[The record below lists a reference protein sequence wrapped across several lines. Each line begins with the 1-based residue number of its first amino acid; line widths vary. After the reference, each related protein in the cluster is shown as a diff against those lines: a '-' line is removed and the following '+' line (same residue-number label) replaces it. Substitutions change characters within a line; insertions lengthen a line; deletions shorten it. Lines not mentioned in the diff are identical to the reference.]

1 MQKRG
6 RFAARFVCLYMIISE
21 TVSEFVDLLATWS
34 AQGLQDRAMLAR
46 LLQHTHDHGRHDQ
59 LAAIAFHGAALH
71 RLFGTI
77 RTQSAD
83 SEHYPKL
90 EEEFSRLLHE
100 LHAMLAEMVSGTDGE
115 FPVQVERHYLTV
127 AESSLR
133 NLLQL
138 ASDLAWLKR
147 WELAMTEHERTASD
161 TDTDSA
167 TDTDTDAASPAESDT
182 PAPRDT

>member
-6 RFAARFVCLYMIISE
+6 RFAAGFVCLHMIISE

-34 AQGLQDRAMLAR
+34 GQGLQDRAMLAH
-46 LLQHTHDHGRHDQ
+46 LLQHAHDHGRHDH

-100 LHAMLAEMVSGTDGE
+100 FHAMLAEMVSGTEGE
-115 FPVQVERHYLTV
+115 FAVRVERHYLKV
-127 AESSLR
+127 AETSLR

-138 ASDLAWLKR
+138 AADLAWLKR
-147 WELAMTEHERTASD
+147 WELAMTEHERTGPD
-161 TDTDSA
+161 G
-167 TDTDTDAASPAESDT
+167 DAAPETRMESDT
-182 PAPRDT
+182 PAPLDS

>member
-1 MQKRG
+1 MQNCG
-6 RFAARFVCLYMIISE
+6 RFGPGFVCLCMIISE

-34 AQGLQDRAMLAR
+34 GQELADRTMLAH
-46 LLQHTHDHGRHDQ
+46 LLQHAHDHGRHDQ
-59 LAAIAFHGAALH
+59 LAALAFHGAALH

-90 EEEFSRLLHE
+90 EEEFSRLVHE
-100 LHAMLAEMVSGTDGE
+100 FHAMLGAMVSGTEGE
-115 FPVQVERHYLTV
+115 FAVRVERHYLHV

-147 WELAMTEHERTASD
+147 WELAMDEHDRE
-161 TDTDSA
+161 
-167 TDTDTDAASPAESDT
+167 AAGSDT
-182 PAPRDT
+182 PVPPGS